1 MEFID
6 KAMDIW
12 KDFCRTAEPT
22 AQKVTHFM
30 GELADAFRVIWR
42 FATRM
47 RKVILAIP
55 VGWGAVYLAIYNQS
69 HLPAV
74 VGLSLEN
81 NGELTMQVAR
91 ELAVLGPMALTA
103 LCLLLMFGSRRVLT
117 PWLVSLFSLAI
128 PLVILVANVFP
139 A

>member
-6 KAMDIW
+6 KAMEMW
-12 KDFCRTAEPT
+12 KAFCCKAAPT
-22 AQKVTHFM
+22 VQKVTHFM
-30 GELADAFRVIWR
+30 GELADAFKVIWR
-42 FATRM
+42 FVSRM

-55 VGWGAVYLAIYNQS
+55 IGWGAVYLAIYNQN

-74 VGLSLEN
+74 VGLSLQN
-81 NGELTMQVAR
+81 SGEFSLQVAR

-128 PLVILVANVFP
+128 PLVILVTNVFP